1 MTHTKG
7 GLVRRLTIS
16 AVIAIACLTAPL
28 AWAEPVK
35 PASAAHVKSPTAK
48 KTTAPAAKKK
58 AAPAKKKKPVTV
70 AKKKAPGAVH
80 KAKAPAARPSVHRA
94 VTGEA
99 ILV

>member
-1 MTHTKG
+1 M
-7 GLVRRLTIS
+7 RRLTIS

-35 PASAAHVKSPTAK
+35 PATAGHVKSPSAK

-58 AAPAKKKKPVTV
+58 EAPAKKKPTAV
-70 AKKKAPGAVH
+70 AKKKTPGAVH

-99 ILV
+99 TLV